1 MGYVILGI
9 LALIALFA
17 LLVGAFKLFFTY
29 VQPSDKVRQKH
40 QGKEEADS
48 VFMKKYPEADVN
60 NYWWTFFLTGSM
72 ISLAIVITAFEWT
85 TYNKVTKDLG
95 EVKKMDQFEVEPPQ
109 TKRKQKPPP
118 PPPPPK
124 IKEVEDDKILE
135 DEPEIQD
142 IDIEE
147 EQAVDIPEAPAQE
160 EETDEQK
167 VFKIVEDMPKF
178 PGGQKE
184 LQKYLAQIKYPPIA
198 KENDI
203 EGKIYVRFVIDKQG
217 NVTNVSVARGSEKI
231 LNEAAV
237 KHVQNMPKWQPGKQR
252 GEKVKVQYVVPIS
265 FQLQ

>member
-9 LALIALFA
+9 LGLIAFFALI
-17 LLVGAFKLFFTY
+17 VGAFKLFFTY
-29 VQPSDKVRQKH
+29 VQPPDKVRQKYH
-40 QGKEEADS
+40 DTQESDS

-60 NYWWTFFLTGSM
+60 NYWWTFFLTGSI
-72 ISLAIVITAFEWT
+72 ISLAIIITAFEWT
-85 TYNKVTKDLG
+85 TYEKVKKDLG

-147 EQAVDIPEAPAQE
+147 EQAVDIPDAPAQE
-160 EETDEQK
+160 EETKEDK
-167 VFKIVEDMPKF
+167 VFEIVEDMPKF
-178 PGGQKE
+178 PGGQKK
-184 LQKYLAQIKYPPIA
+184 LQQYLAQINYPPIA

-203 EGKIYVRFVIDKQG
+203 EGTVYVRFIIDKQG

-237 KHVQNMPKWQPGKQR
+237 KHVQKMPKWKPGKQR
-252 GEKVKVQYVVPIS
+252 GEKVKVQYVVPIR
-265 FQLQ
+265 FKLN